1 MEIALLSGAYKNAGD
16 FLIETRAK
24 ELLMQIVPD
33 ANIHVY
39 LRNKID
45 ISIEEINAMDAI
57 VFTGGPL
64 YMEKLESHLKI
75 KDIFSPRLWCL
86 EVVGM
91 AYIQRII
98 WLQLINFLNLAKSF
112 GNLLIY

>member
-1 MEIALLSGAYKNAGD
+1 
-16 FLIETRAK
+16 
-24 ELLMQIVPD
+24 MQIIPD

-75 KDIFSPRLWCL
+75 KDIWDR
-86 EVVGM
+86 
-91 AYIQRII
+91 
-98 WLQLINFLNLAKSF
+98 
-112 GNLLIY
+112 